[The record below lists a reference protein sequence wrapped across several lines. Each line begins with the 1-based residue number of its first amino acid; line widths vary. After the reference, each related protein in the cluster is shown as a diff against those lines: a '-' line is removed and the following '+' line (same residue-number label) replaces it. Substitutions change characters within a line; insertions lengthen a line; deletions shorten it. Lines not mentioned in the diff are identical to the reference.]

1 MKKMLSNIRTKL
13 CDAVARGRSILTDRR
28 GEVAVNTIGAI
39 IIAVVVIGLLIVA
52 IRAFFPNF
60 FTTMFQSMQQHLNG
74 NW

>member
-1 MKKMLSNIRTKL
+1 MKTMLNNIRTHLRAAAAK
-13 CDAVARGRSILTDRR
+13 GRSILTDRR

-52 IRAFFPNF
+52 INAFFPNYY
-60 FTTMFQSMQQHLNG
+60 TNMFQSMQQHLNG